1 MKMGKLRGPREKLV
15 TITAHY
21 SVTTFHETVMVRGS
35 IEYGHLHTCR
45 MWSQVT
51 IKMNIVHQSREIE
64 GRTGRSQ
71 GAPA

>member
-1 MKMGKLRGPREKLV
+1 MEMGKLRGPREKLV
-15 TITAHY
+15 TITAQY
-21 SVTTFHETVMVRGS
+21 SVTTCQQTAIIQCSFG
-35 IEYGHLHTCR
+35 YGHSYTCR
-45 MWSQVT
+45 MWSQE